1 MKYFR
6 KCTLLIFLLACTGAA
21 SAQELLTLKNAVAL
35 ALEHNYGLKIY
46 ADSVRIAV
54 NNNTAGN
61 AGMLPQV
68 GSGAGLTY
76 GNSNIHQAY
85 TGRADVLKNG
95 VVSTGRTANLG
106 LSYNLFDGLRM
117 YATRHKLR
125 ELEFLA
131 GNTLNTQMETTIVQ
145 VMLSYY
151 NIVRAVQ
158 NQHVTMEAIRIDDE
172 RIKIADTKFRV
183 GAGNKI
189 DLLQAKV
196 DRNQDQSALM
206 AQQIT
211 VDSVKVYLNQLLAR
225 DVNSSFEPAD
235 TNLVVSFFPSYTAL
249 IDSAL
254 KKNFALRNASS
265 LIRISEYNLRQVK
278 ADYYPTLTG
287 NAGYVFSK
295 STSTAGFSLYS
306 QSYGPQ
312 LGLNLSWNLF
322 NGFNVKRRV
331 SNSRLALDASH
342 IQYQNIF
349 SMTMA
354 GITAQYKNFQN
365 TVSTLQLE
373 EENIKVAH
381 ENLDIA
387 LAKYRLGGS
396 TQLELMTAE
405 QSLVASLNRLVL
417 ARYKSKLAEST
428 LLRLSGALVN

>member
-1 MKYFR
+1 MKYFKKLVFLVLTGICVNSAR
-6 KCTLLIFLLACTGAA
+6 AQDLL
-21 SAQELLTLKNAVAL
+21 SLKDAVGL
-35 ALEHNYGLKIY
+35 ALEHNYGLKVY
-46 ADSVRIAV
+46 ADSARIAV

-95 VVSTGRTANLG
+95 AVSTGKSGNIVLN
-106 LSYNLFDGLRM
+106 YNLFDGLRM
-117 YATRHKLR
+117 FATRHKLQ

-131 GNTLNTQMETTIVQ
+131 GNTLKTQMETTIVQ

-211 VDSVKVYLNQLLAR
+211 VDSAKVYLNQLLAR
-225 DVNSSFEPAD
+225 DVNIAFEPAD
-235 TNLVVSFFPSYTAL
+235 TNLVVSFYPTYPAV
-249 IDSAL
+249 IDSAI
-254 KKNFALRNASS
+254 KKNFALKNASS
-265 LIRISEYNLRQVK
+265 LIRISEFTLKQVK
-278 ADYYPTLTG
+278 ADYYPVLSG

-331 SNSRLALDASH
+331 SNAKLSLDATRN
-342 IQYQNIF
+342 QYQNTY
-349 SMTMA
+349 SMTLA

-365 TVSTLQLE
+365 AVSTLQLE
-373 EENIKVAH
+373 KDNIKVAH

-387 LAKYRLGGS
+387 LAKYRLGAS

-405 QSLVASLNRLVL
+405 QSLVSSLNRLVL
-417 ARYKSKLAEST
+417 ARYKSKLAESN
-428 LLRLSGALVN
+428 LLRLSGSLVN